1 MQTNAAVAEPM
12 VEKMKKRK
20 AERCKS
26 YRRTKKY
33 YITIHSCERYG
44 KLKNHQSIRTD
55 FFTERKKEA
64 V

>member
-1 MQTNAAVAEPM
+1 
-12 VEKMKKRK
+12 MKKRK

-44 KLKNHQSIRTD
+44 NLKRSINHQSIGTD
-55 FFTERKKEA
+55 FFMERKKEA

>member
-1 MQTNAAVAEPM
+1 
-12 VEKMKKRK
+12 MKKRK

-44 KLKNHQSIRTD
+44 KLKNHQSIGTWTIVNNLDTKR
-55 FFTERKKEA
+55 RKEKRLK
-64 V
+64 

>member
-1 MQTNAAVAEPM
+1 
-12 VEKMKKRK
+12 MKKRK

-33 YITIHSCERYG
+33 YIAIHSCERYG
-44 KLKNHQSIRTD
+44 KLKNHQSIGTD
-55 FFTERKKEA
+55 FFMEIKKEA

>member
-1 MQTNAAVAEPM
+1 
-12 VEKMKKRK
+12 MKKRK

-33 YITIHSCERYG
+33 YIAIHSCERYG
-44 KLKNHQSIRTD
+44 KLKNHQSCGAD

>member
-1 MQTNAAVAEPM
+1 
-12 VEKMKKRK
+12 MKKRK

-44 KLKNHQSIRTD
+44 KLKIISPLGLI
-55 FFTERKKEA
+55 FYGKKKGGGIN

>member
-1 MQTNAAVAEPM
+1 
-12 VEKMKKRK
+12 MKKRK

-26 YRRTKKY
+26 YIRTKKY
-33 YITIHSCERYG
+33 YIVIHSCERCFYEN
-44 KLKNHQSIRTD
+44 LKRPINHQSIGTD

>member
-1 MQTNAAVAEPM
+1 
-12 VEKMKKRK
+12 MKKRK

-33 YITIHSCERYG
+33 YIVIHSCERCFYEN
-44 KLKNHQSIRTD
+44 LKRPINHQSIGTD
-55 FFTERKKEA
+55 FFMERKKEA